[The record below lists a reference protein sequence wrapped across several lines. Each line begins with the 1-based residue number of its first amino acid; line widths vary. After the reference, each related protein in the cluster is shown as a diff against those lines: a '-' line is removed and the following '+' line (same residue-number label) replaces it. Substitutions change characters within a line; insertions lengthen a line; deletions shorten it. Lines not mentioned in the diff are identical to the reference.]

1 MSLLAALAD
10 DLCEHAKTMPE
21 GSTPD
26 DSDFEA
32 WGRGYC
38 QIMVN
43 PCFFGFLA

>member
-1 MSLLAALAD
+1 MSLLAALAN
-10 DLCEHAKTMPE
+10 DLHKHVKTMPK
-21 GSTPD
+21 GSMPD

-43 PCFFGFLA
+43 L